1 MEDKLPAQLLYSE
14 VNIANHLLAM
24 KYEALGPIDPRE
36 PNQEYWALKAEKWQ
50 VLEGEARTRL
60 CMNCAHYDNSPEIV
74 EYMQNTWEPIK
85 LQELPIDPAPVDI
98 PGDLSACCTR
108 WTITCTAMR
117 TCDAWEAPWEDE
129 DNANQLFKGPEEEME
144 EMELSLEEDLALM
157 LQEVSGVK
165 S

>member
-1 MEDKLPAQLLYSE
+1 MEDKLPAQLLYPE
-14 VNIANHLLAM
+14 VNVANHLLAIQ
-24 KYEALGPIDPRE
+24 YEALGPIDPRE
-36 PNQEYWALKAEKWQ
+36 PNPEFWAAKVEKWQ

-74 EYMQNTWEPIK
+74 EYMQNTWTPIK

-108 WTITCTAMR
+108 WLITCTAMR
-117 TCDAWEAPWEDE
+117 TCDAWEAPWLDE
-129 DNANQLFKGPEEEME
+129 DNANQLFKGPDEEME
-144 EMELSLEEDLALM
+144 MSLEEDVQRM
-157 LQEVSGVK
+157 LVEVKGVE

>member
-36 PNQEYWALKAEKWQ
+36 PNQEYWAAKAEKWQ

-74 EYMQNTWEPIK
+74 EYMQSTWTPIK

-117 TCDAWEAPWEDE
+117 TCDAWEAPWLDE
-129 DNANQLFKGPEEEME
+129 DNANQLFKGPEEEL
-144 EMELSLEEDLALM
+144 EMSLEQDVERM
-157 LQEVSGVK
+157 LVEVKGVE

>member
-36 PNQEYWALKAEKWQ
+36 PNPEFWAAKVEKWQ

-144 EMELSLEEDLALM
+144 MSLEEDVQRM
-157 LQEVSGVK
+157 LVGVKGVK

>member
-1 MEDKLPAQLLYSE
+1 MEDKLPAQLLYPE
-14 VNIANHLLAM
+14 VNVANHLLAIQ
-24 KYEALGPIDPRE
+24 YEALGPLDPRE
-36 PNQEYWALKAEKWQ
+36 PNPEFWAAKVEKWQ

-144 EMELSLEEDLALM
+144 LSLEEDLALM

>member
-1 MEDKLPAQLLYSE
+1 MEDKLPAQLLYPE
-14 VNIANHLLAM
+14 VNVANHLLAI

-36 PNQEYWALKAEKWQ
+36 PNQEYWAAKVEKWQ

-74 EYMQNTWEPIK
+74 EYMQNTWTPIK

-108 WTITCTAMR
+108 WLITCTAMR
-117 TCDAWEAPWEDE
+117 TCDAWEAPWLDE
-129 DNANQLFKGPEEEME
+129 DNANQLFKGPEEEL
-144 EMELSLEEDLALM
+144 EMSLEEDVERM
-157 LQEVSGVK
+157 LVEVKGVE

>member
-1 MEDKLPAQLLYSE
+1 MEDKLPAQLLYPE
-14 VNIANHLLAM
+14 VNIANHLLAIQ
-24 KYEALGPIDPRE
+24 YEALGPIDPRE
-36 PNQEYWALKAEKWQ
+36 PNQEYWTLKAEKWQ

-108 WTITCTAMR
+108 WLITCTAMR

-129 DNANQLFKGPEEEME
+129 DNANQLFKGPDEEME
-144 EMELSLEEDLALM
+144 MSLEQDIERM
-157 LQEVSGVK
+157 LVEVKGVE

>member
-1 MEDKLPAQLLYSE
+1 MEDKLPAQLLYPE
-14 VNIANHLLAM
+14 VNVANHLLAIQ
-24 KYEALGPIDPRE
+24 YEALGPVDPRE
-36 PNQEYWALKAEKWQ
+36 PNPEFWAAKVEKWQ

-60 CMNCAHYDNSPEIV
+60 CMTCAHYDNSPEIV
-74 EYMQNTWEPIK
+74 EYMQSTWEPIK

-129 DNANQLFKGPEEEME
+129 DNANQLFKGPDEEME
-144 EMELSLEEDLALM
+144 MSLEEDVQRM
-157 LQEVSGVK
+157 LVEVKGVE

>member
-1 MEDKLPAQLLYSE
+1 MEDKLPAQLLYTE
-14 VNIANHLLAM
+14 VNVANHLLAI
-24 KYEALGPIDPRE
+24 KYEALGPLDPRE
-36 PNQEYWALKAEKWQ
+36 PNPEFWAAKVEKWQ

-74 EYMQNTWEPIK
+74 EYMQNTWTPIK

-117 TCDAWEAPWEDE
+117 TCDAWEAPWLDE
-129 DNANQLFKGPEEEME
+129 DNANQLFKGPEEEL
-144 EMELSLEEDLALM
+144 EMSLEEDVERM
-157 LQEVSGVK
+157 LVEVKGVE

>member
-36 PNQEYWALKAEKWQ
+36 PNPEFWAAKVEKWQ

-108 WTITCTAMR
+108 WLITCTAMR

-129 DNANQLFKGPEEEME
+129 DNANQLFKGPDEEVEM
-144 EMELSLEEDLALM
+144 SLEQDVERM
-157 LQEVSGVK
+157 LVEINGVE

>member
-1 MEDKLPAQLLYSE
+1 MEDKLPAQLLYPE
-14 VNIANHLLAM
+14 VNIQNHLLAI

-36 PNQEYWALKAEKWQ
+36 PNQEYWAAKVEKWQ

-74 EYMQNTWEPIK
+74 EYMQSTWEPIK

-98 PGDLSACCTR
+98 LGDLSACCTR
-108 WTITCTAMR
+108 WLITCTAMR

-144 EMELSLEEDLALM
+144 MSLEQDIERM
-157 LQEVSGVK
+157 LVEIKGVE

>member
-14 VNIANHLLAM
+14 VNIANHLLAI
-24 KYEALGPIDPRE
+24 KYEALGPVDPRE
-36 PNQEYWALKAEKWQ
+36 PNPEFWAAKVEKWQ

-129 DNANQLFKGPEEEME
+129 DNANQLFKGPDEEME
-144 EMELSLEEDLALM
+144 MSLEEDVQRM
-157 LQEVSGVK
+157 LVEVKGVE

>member
-36 PNQEYWALKAEKWQ
+36 PNPEFWALKAEKWQ

-117 TCDAWEAPWEDE
+117 TCDAWEAPWLDE
-129 DNANQLFKGPEEEME
+129 DNANQLFKGPDEEVEM
-144 EMELSLEEDLALM
+144 SLEQDIERM
-157 LQEVSGVK
+157 LVEVKGVK

>member
-1 MEDKLPAQLLYSE
+1 MEDKLPAQLLYPE
-14 VNIANHLLAM
+14 VNVANHLLAIQ
-24 KYEALGPIDPRE
+24 YEALGPLDPRE
-36 PNQEYWALKAEKWQ
+36 PNPEFWTLKVEKWQ

-108 WTITCTAMR
+108 WLITCTAMR
-117 TCDAWEAPWEDE
+117 TCDAWEAPWLDE
-129 DNANQLFKGPEEEME
+129 DNANQLFKGPDEEME
-144 EMELSLEEDLALM
+144 MSLEQDVQRM
-157 LQEVSGVK
+157 LVEVKGVE

>member
-1 MEDKLPAQLLYSE
+1 
-14 VNIANHLLAM
+14 
-24 KYEALGPIDPRE
+24 
-36 PNQEYWALKAEKWQ
+36 
-50 VLEGEARTRL
+50 
-60 CMNCAHYDNSPEIV
+60 
-74 EYMQNTWEPIK
+74 MQNTWEPIK

-108 WTITCTAMR
+108 WLITCTAMR

-129 DNANQLFKGPEEEME
+129 DNANQLFKGPEEE

>member
-1 MEDKLPAQLLYSE
+1 MEDKLPAQLLYPE
-14 VNIANHLLAM
+14 VNVANHLLAI

-36 PNQEYWALKAEKWQ
+36 PNPEFWALKAEKWQ

-74 EYMQNTWEPIK
+74 EYMQSTWTPIK
-85 LQELPIDPAPVDI
+85 LQDLPIDPAPVDI
-98 PGDLSACCTR
+98 LGDLSACCTR
-108 WTITCTAMR
+108 WLITCTAMR

-144 EMELSLEEDLALM
+144 MSLEQDIERM
-157 LQEVSGVK
+157 LVEIKGVE

>member
-1 MEDKLPAQLLYSE
+1 MEDKLPAQLLYPE
-14 VNIANHLLAM
+14 VNVANHLLAI

-36 PNQEYWALKAEKWQ
+36 VNQEYWAAKAEKWQ

-74 EYMQNTWEPIK
+74 EYMQSTWTPIK

-108 WTITCTAMR
+108 WLITCTAMR

-144 EMELSLEEDLALM
+144 MSLEQDIERM
-157 LQEVSGVK
+157 LVEIKGVE

>member
-36 PNQEYWALKAEKWQ
+36 PNPEFWAAKVEKWQ

-129 DNANQLFKGPEEEME
+129 DNANQLFKGPDEEME
-144 EMELSLEEDLALM
+144 MSLEEDVQRM
-157 LQEVSGVK
+157 LVEVKGVE

>member
-1 MEDKLPAQLLYSE
+1 MEDKLPAQLLYPE
-14 VNIANHLLAM
+14 VNVANHLLAIQ
-24 KYEALGPIDPRE
+24 YEALGPIDPRE
-36 PNQEYWALKAEKWQ
+36 PNPEFWAAKVEKWQ

-74 EYMQNTWEPIK
+74 EYMQSTWEPIK

-117 TCDAWEAPWEDE
+117 TCDAWEAPWLDE
-129 DNANQLFKGPEEEME
+129 DNANQLFCGPDEEME
-144 EMELSLEEDLALM
+144 MSLEQDVERM
-157 LQEVSGVK
+157 LVEVKGVE

>member
-1 MEDKLPAQLLYSE
+1 MEDKLPAQLLYPE
-14 VNIANHLLAM
+14 VNVANHLLAIQ
-24 KYEALGPIDPRE
+24 YEALGPIDPRE
-36 PNQEYWALKAEKWQ
+36 PNQEFWTLKAEKWQ

-74 EYMQNTWEPIK
+74 EYMQSTWTPIK

-108 WTITCTAMR
+108 WLITCTAMR
-117 TCDAWEAPWEDE
+117 TCDAWEAPWLDE
-129 DNANQLFKGPEEEME
+129 DNANQLFKGPDEEME
-144 EMELSLEEDLALM
+144 MSLEQDIERM
-157 LQEVSGVK
+157 LVEVKGVE

>member
-1 MEDKLPAQLLYSE
+1 MEDKLPAQLLYPE
-14 VNIANHLLAM
+14 VNIANHLLAI

-36 PNQEYWALKAEKWQ
+36 PNPEFWALKAEKWQ

-74 EYMQNTWEPIK
+74 EYMQNTWTPIK

-117 TCDAWEAPWEDE
+117 TCDAWEAPWLDE
-129 DNANQLFKGPEEEME
+129 DNANQLFKGPDEEME
-144 EMELSLEEDLALM
+144 MSLEQDIERM
-157 LQEVSGVK
+157 LVEVKGVE

>member
-14 VNIANHLLAM
+14 VNIANHLLAI

-36 PNQEYWALKAEKWQ
+36 PNPEFWAAKVEKWQ

-74 EYMQNTWEPIK
+74 ECMQNTWEPIK

-129 DNANQLFKGPEEEME
+129 DNANQLFKGPDEEVEM
-144 EMELSLEEDLALM
+144 SLEQDVERM
-157 LQEVSGVK
+157 LVEIKGVE

>member
-14 VNIANHLLAM
+14 VNHLLAM

>member
-14 VNIANHLLAM
+14 VNIANHLLAIQ
-24 KYEALGPIDPRE
+24 YEALGPIDPRE
-36 PNQEYWALKAEKWQ
+36 PNQEFWTLKAEKWQ

-74 EYMQNTWEPIK
+74 EYMQSTWAPIK

-108 WTITCTAMR
+108 WLITCTAMR
-117 TCDAWEAPWEDE
+117 TCDAWEAPWLDE
-129 DNANQLFKGPEEEME
+129 DNANQLFKGPDEEME
-144 EMELSLEEDLALM
+144 MSLEEDVQRM
-157 LQEVSGVK
+157 LVEVKGVE

>member
-1 MEDKLPAQLLYSE
+1 MEDKLPAQLLYPE
-14 VNIANHLLAM
+14 VNVANHLLAI

-36 PNQEYWALKAEKWQ
+36 PNPEFWALKAEKWQ

-108 WTITCTAMR
+108 WLITCTAMR

-129 DNANQLFKGPEEEME
+129 DNANVLFCGPDEEME
-144 EMELSLEEDLALM
+144 MSLEQDIERM
-157 LQEVSGVK
+157 LVEVKGVE

>member
-1 MEDKLPAQLLYSE
+1 MEDKLPAQLLYTE
-14 VNIANHLLAM
+14 VNVANHLLAI
-24 KYEALGPIDPRE
+24 KYEALGPLDPRE
-36 PNQEYWALKAEKWQ
+36 PNPEFWTLKAEKWQ

-74 EYMQNTWEPIK
+74 EYMQNTWTPIK

-129 DNANQLFKGPEEEME
+129 DNANQLFCGPEEEE
-144 EMELSLEEDLALM
+144 EMEMSLEQDVQRM
-157 LQEVSGVK
+157 LVEVKGVE

>member
-1 MEDKLPAQLLYSE
+1 MEDKLPAQLLYPE
-14 VNIANHLLAM
+14 VNVANHLLAI
-24 KYEALGPIDPRE
+24 KYEALGPLDPRE
-36 PNQEYWALKAEKWQ
+36 PNPEFWAAKVEKWQ

-74 EYMQNTWEPIK
+74 EYMQNTWTPIK

-108 WTITCTAMR
+108 WLITCTAMR
-117 TCDAWEAPWEDE
+117 TCDAWEAPWLDE
-129 DNANQLFKGPEEEME
+129 DNANQLFKGPDEEME
-144 EMELSLEEDLALM
+144 MSLEQDVQRM
-157 LQEVSGVK
+157 LVEVKGVE

>member
-1 MEDKLPAQLLYSE
+1 MEDKLPAQLLYPE
-14 VNIANHLLAM
+14 VNIANHLLAI

-36 PNQEYWALKAEKWQ
+36 PNPEFWAAKAEKWQ

-74 EYMQNTWEPIK
+74 EYMQSTWEPIK
-85 LQELPIDPAPVDI
+85 LQDLPIDPAPVDI

-117 TCDAWEAPWEDE
+117 TCDAWEAPWLDE
-129 DNANQLFKGPEEEME
+129 DNANQLFCGPDEEME
-144 EMELSLEEDLALM
+144 ISLEEDVHRM
-157 LQEVSGVK
+157 LVEVKGVE

>member
-1 MEDKLPAQLLYSE
+1 MEDKLPAQLLYPE
-14 VNIANHLLAM
+14 VNVANHLLAI
-24 KYEALGPIDPRE
+24 KYEALGPLDPRE
-36 PNQEYWALKAEKWQ
+36 PNPEFWAAKVEKWQ

-74 EYMQNTWEPIK
+74 EYMQNTWTPIK

-117 TCDAWEAPWEDE
+117 TCDAWEAPWLDE
-129 DNANQLFKGPEEEME
+129 DNANQLFKGPDEEME
-144 EMELSLEEDLALM
+144 MSLEQDVQRM
-157 LQEVSGVK
+157 LVEVKGVE